1 MNYFKE
7 KKIAFWTIVILIVL
21 NVSTLTTIWLH
32 RPPRP
37 FPHPPR
43 SGKFIPDFV
52 IAELKLNAIQKEAF
66 EKSEQQ
72 QMKKIIPL
80 LDSLHLCKQ
89 QLFLSSFED
98 VIDSTKTNILIQKIG
113 TIAEKI
119 DIITFSHILEL
130 KKVCNHQQQDILKN
144 LFRDMGEVELSKRV
158 SAPQP

>member
-7 KKIAFWTIVILIVL
+7 KKIAFWTILILIVL
-21 NVSTLTTIWLH
+21 NISTLTMIWVH
-32 RPPRP
+32 RPPRH

-43 SGKFIPDFV
+43 SEKFIPDFV

-72 QMKKIIPL
+72 QMKKITPL

-98 VIDSTKTNILIQKIG
+98 VVDSAKMNVLIQQIG
-113 TIAEKI
+113 AIAEKI
-119 DIITFSHILEL
+119 DVITFFHIIEL
-130 KKVCNHQQQDILKN
+130 KKNCNQQQQDILKN
-144 LFRDMGEVELSKRV
+144 LFKEMGEVERSKRD